1 MCSAK
6 SRCQLWGQSLWPDL
20 VPARTG
26 LWLDTPQSGV
36 SATGASGIS
45 VSAASEGGAS
55 LPLSIMCSK
64 KSQLLW
70 VTTMNEVT
78 EVLSAGSWS
87 GTAHV
92 PHASFRGA
100 SVCIIPRLGWV
111 WCDCITCQQ
120 TSVWSRQQSWEPG
133 FRQGISLLG
142 GGGGWSLQVFRRA
155 ENLCVCNSRE
165 CPVWVGVPG
174 VCARLHC
181 LLNLKTWVEP
191 LGPQAYQ
198 AGVQWSSRKSLDP
211 QFLERVVA
219 PNIP

>member
-26 LWLDTPQSGV
+26 LGLDTPQSGV

-55 LPLSIMCSK
+55 LPLSITCSK

-111 WCDCITCQQ
+111 WCDCVTCQQ
-120 TSVWSRQQSWEPG
+120 TSGWSRQQSLEPG
-133 FRQGISLLG
+133 FRQGISLLEGVG
-142 GGGGWSLQVFRRA
+142 GGICRYSGELKICVCVTLESALCGWVCLGYVLAFTAYWTWRPGWSPWVHRHTRLGSSGQEGRVWIHSFW
-155 ENLCVCNSRE
+155 RE
-165 CPVWVGVPG
+165 
-174 VCARLHC
+174 
-181 LLNLKTWVEP
+181 
-191 LGPQAYQ
+191 
-198 AGVQWSSRKSLDP
+198 
-211 QFLERVVA
+211 
-219 PNIP
+219 